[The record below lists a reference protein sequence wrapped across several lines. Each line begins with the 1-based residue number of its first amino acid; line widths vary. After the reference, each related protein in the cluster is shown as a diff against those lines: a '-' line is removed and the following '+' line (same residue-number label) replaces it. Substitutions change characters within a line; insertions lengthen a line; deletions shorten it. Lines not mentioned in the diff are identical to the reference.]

1 MLKTILFVVACAC
14 ASKPES
20 LTVGAN
26 SINGK
31 NCRPRYSESISKN
44 ATNKGDSKGANR
56 EIILFKIP

>member
-26 SINGK
+26 ANSNGK
-31 NCRPRYSESISKN
+31 LLVRSHRV
-44 ATNKGDSKGANR
+44 G
-56 EIILFKIP
+56 L